1 MRVRNVLP
9 VVVLVLIVALVL
21 PAPALPDAAG
31 ASGAQ
36 PAAPDNTA
44 VAPTGA
50 APDNTAVA
58 PTGAVPDNTAVAP
71 TGAAG
76 TDNAAPAPAGP
87 AGGAGPEE
95 EAPLA
100 PPASIAD
107 PLERVNRAFFVFN
120 DKAYYW
126 VLKPVAR
133 GYSAVVPQMWRVS
146 VRHFFSNLAM
156 PIRFVNNVLQGKV
169 KGAGTELLRFG
180 INSTI
185 GMAGLFDPATT
196 GFHIAARDEDLGQT
210 LGRYGLGGGFYIVW
224 PLLGPSTARDTVG
237 MAGDGFLDPVNYLTD
252 TWAVVG
258 VKAFKTENNVSL
270 SIGDYE
276 ALTESAL
283 DPYVAVRDAYIQNRA
298 QKVRE

>member
-9 VVVLVLIVALVL
+9 VVVPILIVALLL
-21 PAPALPDAAG
+21 PAPALPDEAGAAG
-31 ASGAQ
+31 AR
-36 PAAPDNTA
+36 AAATDNTA

-58 PTGAVPDNTAVAP
+58 PTGAAPDSTAAP
-71 TGAAG
+71 AGAAG

-87 AGGAGPEE
+87 DGGAGPEE

-133 GYSAVVPQMWRVS
+133 GYGAVVPQMWRVS

-156 PIRFVNNVLQGKV
+156 PIRFVNNMLQGKV

-196 GFHIAARDEDLGQT
+196 GFHIAERDEDLGQT

-237 MAGDGFLDPVNYLTD
+237 TAGDGFLDPVNYLGN
-252 TWAVVG
+252 TWAIVG
-258 VKAFKTENNVSL
+258 VKAFKTENSVSL